1 MNTNIALQ
9 RKIGQLLA
17 VGIHGTELGDAR
29 IQQVIKQAEAGL
41 IGGVIIYRYNII
53 NRKQLNELLHGL
65 QRAKTPFP
73 LLVFVD
79 QEGGKIQRI
88 DSTQG
93 FHDTPSAKTIAN
105 ASNAAQARQHYADL
119 GQELQST
126 GFNFDLAP
134 CVDLDGDPPCPAIG
148 QLERSYGRDP
158 QQVANYAQAMIS
170 GLKDHG
176 VFACIKHYPGHGRAQ
191 GDSHTGLLDIT
202 KTWSE
207 VELEPFKLLIAQGV
221 VDAVMTS
228 HLVHQ
233 DVDQG
238 TPVTFSRGWLQR
250 LRGELGFDG
259 LIVADDL
266 HMGAIIN
273 HYSLSE
279 TLIQGLNAGL
289 DLLMFSNNPLA
300 AEPQGIRHDLKANV
314 DQVITGEWQVPDA
327 GLPEKVNSAIA
338 TAIDDG
344 RLTVKVIEQAYRRVT
359 ALKATLPVVD

>member
-1 MNTNIALQ
+1 MTTDITLQ

-17 VGIHGTELGDAR
+17 VGIHGTDLNDPR
-29 IQQVIKQAEAGL
+29 IQQVIQQAEAGL

-53 NRKQLNELLHGL
+53 DRAQLSALLHGL
-65 QRAKTPFP
+65 KSAKTQLP

-88 DSTQG
+88 DSSQG
-93 FHDTPSAKTIAN
+93 FHDTPSAKAIA
-105 ASNAAQARQHYADL
+105 SSSSAAQARQHYADL
-119 GQELQST
+119 GQELQAT

-148 QLERSYGRDP
+148 QLARSYGTDP
-158 QQVANYAQAMIS
+158 RQVANYAEAMIS

-176 VFACIKHYPGHGRAQ
+176 IFACIKHFPGHGRAQ

-202 KTWSE
+202 STWSA
-207 VELEPFKLLIAQGV
+207 VELEPFKLLVAQGV

-233 DVDQG
+233 DVDEG
-238 TPVTFSRGWLQR
+238 TPVTFSRSWLQR

-266 HMGAIIN
+266 HMGAIIS

-279 TLIQGLNAGL
+279 TLVQGLNAGL

-300 AEPQGIRHDLKANV
+300 AQPQGIRHDLQADV
-314 DQVITGEWQVPDA
+314 EQVVTGEWQVPDA
-327 GLPEKVNSAIA
+327 QLPEKISRAIA
-338 TAIDDG
+338 AAIDDG
-344 RLTVKVIEQAYRRVT
+344 DLPVAVVEQAYRRVT
-359 ALKATLPVVD
+359 ALKMKL